1 MSGFR
6 KFLIRGG
13 HSWSHLRPVLNAA
26 ISTLIIAAVVY
37 WLVRAPAASGYL
49 ASA

>member
-6 KFLIRGG
+6 KFLIGGG
-13 HSWSHLRPVLNAA
+13 HSWSRLRRLNAA

-37 WLVRAPAASGYL
+37 WLIRAPAASGYL